1 MKQMNVFPMIAML
14 IVVVLLIA
22 YMGGYLT

>member
-1 MKQMNVFPMIAML
+1 MKRMNVFPMIAML